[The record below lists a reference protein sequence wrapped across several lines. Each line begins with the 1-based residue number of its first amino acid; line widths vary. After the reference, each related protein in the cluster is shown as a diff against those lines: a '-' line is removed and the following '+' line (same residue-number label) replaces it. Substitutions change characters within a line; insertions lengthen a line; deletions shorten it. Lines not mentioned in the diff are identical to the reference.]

1 MSIIKIQQN
10 VLNAEDAFIMNK
22 KRILLYVF
30 LFEFSSLV
38 VEKAESSQT
47 LTDKLLV
54 DRFSLVGDRSSDA

>member
-22 KRILLYVF
+22 KQILLYVF

-47 LTDKLLV
+47 LMDKLLV

>member
-47 LTDKLLV
+47 LMDKLLV